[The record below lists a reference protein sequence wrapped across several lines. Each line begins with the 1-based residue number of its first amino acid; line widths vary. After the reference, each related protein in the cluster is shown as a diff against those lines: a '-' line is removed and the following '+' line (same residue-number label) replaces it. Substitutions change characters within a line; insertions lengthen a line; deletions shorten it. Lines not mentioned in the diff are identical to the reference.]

1 MKTQSRKFEISPWG
15 DLIFFMVAH
24 EVLPVNKVFLA
35 VVFKS
40 GTCESGL
47 YMSCCVT
54 QQVLE
59 GSESCT
65 QSALWA
71 AGAQQSNQEPAY
83 SDQQPSKTCQMMV
96 KVSFSKG

>member
-40 GTCESGL
+40 GTCESAL

-96 KVSFSKG
+96 KVSFSKR